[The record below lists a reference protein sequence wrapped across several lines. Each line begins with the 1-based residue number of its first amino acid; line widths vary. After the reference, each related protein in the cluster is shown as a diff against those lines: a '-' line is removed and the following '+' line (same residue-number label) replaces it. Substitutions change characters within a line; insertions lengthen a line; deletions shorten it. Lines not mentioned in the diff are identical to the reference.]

1 MLMTKTQPNSKLA
14 LLEQMFLSREAD
26 RREGILARQGKGWFQ
41 ISASGHEALAAI
53 MQQLGADDYTFPHY
67 RDRALVMARGVSVY
81 DMALIFF
88 GKRGSTSGGRQLPG
102 HFSDRKLNIWSL
114 ASPTGSNLLPACGV
128 AWGMQLDG
136 KNSVAVASVGDSGMR
151 QGEFFEAVS
160 FAIEKNLPVVF
171 LVEDNGYGISTPTFD
186 SNPLRKGLF
195 SDKYLVKF
203 DARKVSEVQR
213 VSSLAIQR
221 ARNGEGPTVLWG
233 ELDRMTSHSSSDDH
247 RIYRPAA
254 DLQEMTE
261 RDPLAQYT
269 NELIA
274 NDELDAAQW
283 EARKAEL
290 EDYVDR
296 EYARAEASEN
306 PSPEETY
313 AHLTGELNSG
323 YREEKIYESGG
334 KPWRMLD
341 AVNHTFSHGLSEADN
356 KYVFFGEDIC
366 DPLGGVFK
374 ITNGLSAKF
383 PERVFNSPLAELT
396 IVGVACGLA
405 SYGYKPVFEIQFID
419 FVGPAWN
426 QLVNN
431 LATLRWR
438 SFGEWKAPAV
448 IYAPCGAYLP
458 AGGPWHSQSNEGT
471 FAHVPGLRVVVPSTP
486 EDAAGLMHTAMRE
499 DDPVVFL
506 LPKHLLRAKREIPA
520 EVRSVPLGKAKVLQ
534 SGADIS
540 VVAWGNCIEKVQQA
554 AGELGDAVSVE
565 IIDLRTIQPWDRETV
580 TASVT
585 KTGRL
590 LVVQED
596 NRSCS
601 AGQMILSELA
611 ANGEV
616 WDKLKAAPQ
625 LISREDIHIGYNPI
639 YEKTCL
645 PSAEQIKDTIRTL
658 TAKR

>member
-1 MLMTKTQPNSKLA
+1 MRRPKPQNNLE
-14 LLEQMFLSREAD
+14 LLELMFLSREAD

-41 ISASGHEALAAI
+41 ISGSGHEALCAI
-53 MQQLGADDYTFPHY
+53 TRQLEEGDFIFPHY
-67 RDRALVMARGVSVY
+67 RSRGLVLGHGLGIY
-81 DMALIFF
+81 ELALIFF
-88 GKRGSTSGGRQLPG
+88 GKRGSGSGGRQLPG
-102 HFSDRKLNIWSL
+102 HFSSRKLNIWSL
-114 ASPTGSNLLPACGV
+114 ASPTGSNLLPACGA

-136 KNSVAVASVGDSGMR
+136 SDNVALASVGDSGMR

-160 FAIEKNLPVVF
+160 FAIEKKLPVIF

-203 DARKVSEVQR
+203 DARKVGEVQR
-213 VSSLAIQR
+213 VSSLAFEH
-221 ARNGEGPTVLWG
+221 ARNGGGPTVLWG

-247 RIYRPAA
+247 RIYRPAH
-254 DLQEMTE
+254 DLQAMAG
-261 RDPLAQYT
+261 RDPLNQFA
-269 NELIA
+269 NELLA
-274 NDELDAAQW
+274 NGELDAVQW
-283 EARKAEL
+283 EKRKEELAE
-290 EDYVDR
+290 YVDR
-296 EYARAEASEN
+296 EYARAET
-306 PSPEETY
+306 SPDPDPAETC
-313 AHLTGELNSG
+313 AHLTGELNAN
-323 YREEKIYESGG
+323 YRAEKIYESEG

-341 AVNHTFSHGLSEADN
+341 AVNHTFRSGLASND
-356 KYVFFGEDIC
+356 KFVFFGEDIC

-383 PERVFNSPLAELT
+383 PERVFNSPLAEAT
-396 IVGVACGLA
+396 IIGVACGLA

-419 FVGPAWN
+419 FIGPAWN

-438 SFGEWKAPAV
+438 SFGEWSAPAL

-471 FAHVPGLRVVVPSTP
+471 FAHVPGLRVVEPSTP

-499 DDPVVFL
+499 DDPVIFL

-520 EVRSVPLGKAKVLQ
+520 EVWSIPLGKAKICRE
-534 SGADIS
+534 GTGIS

-554 AGELGDAVSVE
+554 VTELGDSVSVE
-565 IIDLRTIQPWDRETV
+565 IIDLRTIQPWDQAAV
-580 TASVT
+580 SASVA

-601 AGQMILSELA
+601 AGQMIVSELA
-611 ANGEV
+611 SNREL
-616 WDKLKAAPQ
+616 WKKLKAAPR
-625 LISREDIHIGYNPI
+625 LLSREDIHIGYNPA
-639 YEKTCL
+639 YEKACL
-645 PSAEQIKDTIRTL
+645 PSAEQIK
-658 TAKR
+658 TAIQSLMTNP